1 MDHSKSFL
9 DFSSCNTKKFQVN
22 SLNVFTTDL
31 NTSKVSFGTQILRR
45 VSHII
50 PIGHWDITNLLF
62 TSNLN
67 CSIKLILKSYNL
79 ILLYIYN
86 CQAQVQVPGNFQV
99 QGQVQV
105 QSQVRSRK
113 VQRPGPGLN
122 IKFGLPPT
130 TPTHHHH

>member
-86 CQAQVQVPGNFQV
+86 CQAQVQVPGQV
-99 QGQVQV
+99 Q
-105 QSQVRSRK
+105 K
-113 VQRPGPGLN
+113 VQGLRT
-122 IKFGLPPT
+122 KDLDLGYTLTLVWHHPHPP
-130 TPTHHHH
+130 PSKLFLG